1 MLLGKNI
8 HNAILFKGL
17 IFLMSGLNVV
27 IAQVKKEHHHK
38 SEEITMADRY
48 FANGDYYLAEK
59 YYTEALITFKND
71 PYVHYKLAE
80 SCRFFFDYL
89 RAEENYGVV
98 VDYINKTFHSHHH
111 HDEYPLARYW
121 YAMMQKTNGKYDLAQ
136 GNFEV
141 FLESYK
147 ITLPEDELFKE
158 KALFEYNGCVFA
170 IDELKK
176 PVRDF
181 KIENLPSPVNSA
193 NSDYSPAIY
202 KNDTSIVITSSREAS
217 LGTETFNRLGEKFS
231 DNYVFVKKNE
241 KWELH
246 EHTDG
251 FNTLNSTANDG
262 AGAFNSTKTKFYFT
276 RCDISNNYS
285 DGECAIYVSKL
296 VKNKW
301 AVPTRLNDN
310 INFPS
315 YWNAQPSLTPSGD
328 TMYFVSKRPGGK
340 GLHDLWYSSKRGDND
355 NWGPAVNIKEL
366 NTPYIDMSPNYY
378 AKEQTLF
385 FSSNGHE
392 GFGGLDIYRTAK
404 GDKTKFV
411 NMGLPFNSNKDD
423 FYFITGENKGYLA
436 SNRDGGKGN
445 DDIYTFNT
453 FSLEALIAEIPL
465 DSLGDA
471 KSFSVNGKMLY
482 DDNKQPAEDVEVF
495 LKDQDGNIVKKT
507 RTNKD
512 GTFRFEGN
520 PGGKGYK
527 IVLAQEDPRL
537 TAEVDY
543 LVDEVVTKKS
553 NKIAAKSTFE
563 NIYFDFDEHHLREE
577 AKKIL
582 DELFD
587 LIQKNPTCQIEMNA
601 NTDSFG
607 SSEYNQKLSEQRG
620 AAASAYLKRKGLD
633 NTAIVQALGESS
645 PLSSNENPIGRQ
657 LNRRVE
663 FTIIGADNLSSK
675 AMTYVTV
682 LDDNLNSIAKKFGM
696 TVNELKKLNGLTGK
710 EIKPFKAIRVK
721 SNGTSVSQNSLE
733 MSSSGEFD
741 KYNKEYDAIPEANIE
756 NLGQVIEENGE
767 TFYIVQPQ
775 NTLYSIAKYF
785 KMQEEEL
792 LQLNNLESNKIS
804 VGQKLKIKKP

>member
-1 MLLGKNI
+1 MS
-8 HNAILFKGL
+8 KGSSTYSNFVFIGL
-17 IFLMSGLNVV
+17 VIFLLNANLVFS
-27 IAQVKKEHHHK
+27 QVKKEHHHK

-48 FANGDYYLAEK
+48 FNNGDYYLAEK
-59 YYTEALITFKND
+59 YYVEALVTFRND

-80 SCRFFFDYL
+80 SCRFFFDYV

-98 VDYINKTFHSHHH
+98 VEYINKNFHSHHH

-121 YAMMQKTNGKYDLAQ
+121 FAMMQKTNGKYDLAQ
-136 GNFEV
+136 ANFEV

-147 ITLPEDELFKE
+147 VNLPEDELFKE

-181 KIENLPSPVNSA
+181 KIENLPNPVNSA

-202 KNDTSIVITSSREAS
+202 KHDTSIVITSSRESS

-231 DNYVFVKKNE
+231 DNYVFIKKNE

-262 AGAFNSTKTKFYFT
+262 AGAFNYTKTKFYFT
-276 RCDISNNYS
+276 RCDVSNNYS

-301 AVPTRLNDN
+301 AVPVKLNDN

-315 YWNAQPSLTPSGD
+315 YWNAQPALTPSGD

-340 GLHDLWYSSKRGDND
+340 GLHDLWYSIKKGDNE
-355 NWGPAVNIKEL
+355 NWGAAVNLKEL
-366 NTPYIDMSPNYY
+366 NTPFIDMSPNYY

-423 FYFITGENKGYLA
+423 FYFVTGENKGYLA

-495 LKDQDGNIVKKT
+495 LKDQDGNIIKKT
-507 RTNKD
+507 KTNKD
-512 GTFRFEGN
+512 GSFRFEGN

-553 NKIAAKSTFE
+553 NKVASKASFE
-563 NIYFDFDEHHLREE
+563 NIYFDFDDHQLRPE
-577 AKKIL
+577 AKRVL
-582 DELFD
+582 DD
-587 LIQKNPTCQIEMNA
+587 LYEFIEKNPAYQIEMNA

-607 SSEYNQKLSEQRG
+607 SNDYNQKLSEMRG
-620 AAASAYLKRKGLD
+620 QAAFSYLKRKGLD
-633 NTAIVQALGESS
+633 NTALVQALGESS

-663 FTIIGADNLSSK
+663 FTIIGAEKILTK
-675 AMTYVTV
+675 GMVYVTV
-682 LDDNLNSIAKKFGM
+682 LDETLNQIAIKFGM
-696 TVNELKKLNGLTGK
+696 TLSELKKLNGISAN
-710 EIKPFKAIRVK
+710 EIKPFKPIRVK
-721 SNGTSVSQNSLE
+721 TDGSIISPTSIE
-733 MSSSGEFD
+733 MSSSGSYD
-741 KYNKEYDAIPEANIE
+741 KYNKDYDAIPEPTIE
-756 NLGQVIEENGE
+756 DMGQLIEENGE
-767 TFYIVQPQ
+767 TFYVVAPH
-775 NTLYSIAKYF
+775 NTLYAIARYF
-785 KMQEEEL
+785 KMEEEQL
-792 LQLNNLESNKIS
+792 LKLNNLENNKIS
-804 VGQKLKIKKP
+804 VGQKLKIIKP